1 MPPAPLISSMA
12 ISAECL
18 AEAPSAAANPVSGAK
33 KPILMG
39 PCAPAGAT
47 ARTSATADRTISTMH
62 RFMVGSPP
70 WLLSIA
76 ETLTNVVVGAARRRL
91 SSKLWRPNRRRSTG
105 QVGRVGPWETRS
117 DCLAHRP
124 PVGCRDACPDVLR
137 RVSQGPTHPPP
148 PPALSAVLTVG
159 STTRVARLSCAA
171 GRDGGPPTFLRHA
184 GLRSAVIVGSPRE
197 SFAVRLR
204 GPSAAG
210 RAGETGGP
218 WETRRRTA
226 GPAYRLPTFRRTAS
240 RSDRVSEGPP
250 VSPARRTSSQG
261 SN

>member
-76 ETLTNVVVGAARRRL
+76 ETLTNVVVGAARRSL

-105 QVGRVGPWETRS
+105 RVGRVGPWETRS
-117 DCLAHRP
+117 DRLAHRP
-124 PVGCRDACPDVLR
+124 PVGCRYVGHDVRR
-137 RVSQGPTHPPP
+137 RVSQGPTHPARPLRGAQGRIDDSSGE
-148 PPALSAVLTVG
+148 ALVRDLKRWRAPNLP
-159 STTRVARLSCAA
+159 TTRWLEFGHDR
-171 GRDGGPPTFLRHA
+171 
-184 GLRSAVIVGSPRE
+184 RSISRE
-197 SFAVRLR
+197 SFEARLG

-218 WETRRRTA
+218 SETRR
-226 GPAYRLPTFRRTAS
+226 S
-240 RSDRVSEGPP
+240 
-250 VSPARRTSSQG
+250 TS
-261 SN
+261 

>member
-137 RVSQGPTHPPP
+137 RVSQGPTHPARPLRGAHGRISDSRGE
-148 PPALSAVLTVG
+148 ALV
-159 STTRVARLSCAA
+159 CA
-171 GRDGGPPTFLRHA
+171 GRDGVPPTFLRHA

-197 SFAVRLR
+197 SFAARLR

-210 RAGETGGP
+210 RAGETGGLS
-218 WETRRRTA
+218 ET
-226 GPAYRLPTFRRTAS
+226 
-240 RSDRVSEGPP
+240 
-250 VSPARRTSSQG
+250 
-261 SN
+261 